1 MVDPMK
7 SFLKGLQNVDV
18 KSLVDNAQQ
27 LANSAGSVLADAGAA
42 VGDTA
47 GRIGAGMSGAAE
59 GFLRGFN
66 QGDEEDPIEYEEA
79 NEEMADLLED
89 LEVEETAEAKVS
101 DGDAS
106 AGPAFVDDEVRDAM
120 DRQDREA
127 EEFAK
132 AFLLKAIRLRG
143 VKIDRASF
151 LRQELLKKGLSET
164 QVDLAVAERPAVAG
178 VDPEVL
184 EAIARESIALETN
197 KSSWMSFAAG
207 LPGGLAMVG
216 TIPADITQYY
226 VHAFRIMQ
234 KVAYL
239 YGWDDFL
246 DDVEETDDETLA
258 KLAFFF
264 GVMVGVGSAAA
275 GLKAFANSAGR
286 AVAKNVAKAALT
298 KTTWYPVLKS
308 VLRAIGVKVTKV
320 GVGKAVGKVVPLVG
334 GVVSGA
340 MTFVTLKN
348 ESGKLLDQLKKLPQ
362 AQPVPEVA
370 YEGDEMASSDVTG
383 GIG

>member
-1 MVDPMK
+1 MADPMK
-7 SFLKGLQNVDV
+7 SFLKSLQSIDV
-18 KSLVDNAQQ
+18 KGLVDNAQQ
-27 LANSAGSVLADAGAA
+27 LADNAGAA
-42 VGDTA
+42 LGEAGAAIGDTA
-47 GRIGAGMSGAAE
+47 GRIGAGVTGAAE
-59 GFLRGFN
+59 GFLKGFN
-66 QGDEEDPIEYEEA
+66 QDQEADPVEYEEA

-89 LEVEETAEAKVS
+89 LEVEEAVEAEAPA
-101 DGDAS
+101 DGAS

-132 AFLLKAIRLRG
+132 SFLLKAIRLRG
-143 VKIDRASF
+143 VKIDRAAF

-184 EAIARESIALETN
+184 DAIARESIALETN

-246 DDVEETDDETLA
+246 EDVDDTDDETLA

-286 AVAKNVAKAALT
+286 AVAKNVARAALT

-362 AQPVPEVA
+362 AQPVPEVVV
-370 YEGDEMASSDVTG
+370 EEDQDQDVAEAE
-383 GIG
+383 

>member
-1 MVDPMK
+1 MSDPMK
-7 SFLKGLQNVDV
+7 SFLSGLQNIDV
-18 KSLVDNAQQ
+18 KGLVDNAQQ
-27 LANSAGSVLADAGAA
+27 LANSAGSALADAGAV

-47 GRIGAGMSGAAE
+47 GRIGAGVSGAAE
-59 GFLRGFN
+59 GFLKGFN
-66 QGDEEDPIEYEEA
+66 QGGEEAPMEYGEA
-79 NEEMADLLED
+79 NEEMADLLEE
-89 LEVEETAEAKVS
+89 LEFEEASEAETP
-101 DGDAS
+101 DAGVS
-106 AGPAFVDDEVRDAM
+106 AGPAFVDDEVRDTM
-120 DRQDREA
+120 DQQDREA

-132 AFLLKAIRLRG
+132 KFLLKAIRLRG
-143 VKIDRASF
+143 VKIDRAAF

-164 QVDLAVAERPAVAG
+164 QVDLAIAERPAVAG

-184 EAIARESIALETN
+184 DAIARESIVLETN

-246 DDVEETDDETLA
+246 EDVDDTDDETLA

-286 AVAKNVAKAALT
+286 AVAKNVARAALT
-298 KTTWYPVLKS
+298 KTTWYPILKS

-340 MTFVTLKN
+340 MTYVTLKN

-362 AQPVPEVA
+362 AQPVPEVVV
-370 YEGDEMASSDVTG
+370 EEDEVVEEE
-383 GIG
+383 